1 MSWPFKNKIALKLM
15 LCFTA
20 VLVIFGLIIGGVFYQ
35 FFKEHIVESKQRS
48 MRVQAQRI
56 ATSISSNL
64 PLLEQHHGDG
74 IAKSNFINFI
84 DNLNQEIVWVV
95 DSQRNLNVNKERM
108 ARRMQWRQK
117 HNDKHNHPF
126 PEPPRDPKEAFAK
139 LPRHIKERVE
149 NCFAEGESFTIEEY
163 NVWLNDIMLTVGE
176 PVYDTQGKVKAVVL
190 LHSPRQGLNKAVWEG
205 LQILLISLGAA
216 LALVI
221 VLSLVLSWRFT
232 RTLNIM
238 RDNAEQLAERHYEV
252 RNNVTQNDEVGQL
265 ARTLDVLAERLQLA
279 DAESQKLEKL
289 RREFIANISHEL
301 RTPVTVIRGSLEALR
316 DGVVTEP
323 EDVAEFHEQMYNE
336 SLFLQRLI
344 NDLLDLSR
352 LQNTDFPI
360 EKEPLDFC
368 AVIQDAVRG
377 SRRLGLEKEIEI
389 HAQLDK
395 EPYMLD
401 GDYGRLRQMLMIFL
415 QNSIKFSPARS
426 SIEVVL
432 QGTSLKLIDHGC
444 GMKAEDVPHAFDRF
458 YKARNEQ
465 NKSGSGLGLAI
476 AKQIALR
483 HNMELSLESE
493 LGKGTTISVQLP
505 QEIVREEEKYEQ
517 A

>member
-1 MSWPFKNKIALKLM
+1 MRWPFKNKIALKLM
-15 LCFTA
+15 LCFTS
-20 VLVIFGLIIGGVFYQ
+20 VLVVFGIIIGGVFYQ
-35 FFKEHIVESKQRS
+35 FFKEHTLETKERS
-48 MRVQAQRI
+48 MRSQAKRV
-56 ATSISSNL
+56 ATAISSNL
-64 PLLEQHHGDG
+64 PILEQHHGDG

-84 DNLNQEIVWVV
+84 DSLSQDIVWVV
-95 DSQRNLNVNKERM
+95 DSERNLNVNKERM
-108 ARRMQWRQK
+108 ARRMKWRQK
-117 HNDKHNHPF
+117 H
-126 PEPPRDPKEAFAK
+126 PEAQQRPMLAPPKDPRDAFAK

-149 NCFAEGESFTIEEY
+149 KCFAEGESFSVEEY

-176 PVYDTQGKVKAVVL
+176 PVYDAQGKVKAVVL
-190 LHSPRQGLNKAVWEG
+190 LHSPRQGLNKAIWEG
-205 LQILLISLGAA
+205 LQILLLSLGAA
-216 LALVI
+216 LALVM
-221 VLSLVLSWRFT
+221 VLSLLLSWRFT

-238 RDNAEQLAERHYEV
+238 RDNAERLAERHYEV
-252 RNNVTQNDEVGQL
+252 RNNLTQKDEVGEL

-279 DAESQKLEKL
+279 DEESQKLEKL

-377 SRRLGLEKEIEI
+377 SRRLGLEKEIKITAE
-389 HAQLDK
+389 LDK
-395 EPYMLD
+395 EPYLIN

-415 QNSIKFSPARS
+415 HNSIKFSPEKS

-432 QGTSLKLIDHGC
+432 QSQRLQLIDHGC

-483 HNMELSLESE
+483 HDMELTLESE
-493 LGKGTTISVQLP
+493 LGQGTVITVQLP
-505 QEIVREEEKYEQ
+505 PELAREDEENGK

>member
-1 MSWPFKNKIALKLM
+1 MRWPLKNKIALKLM
-15 LCFTA
+15 LSFTT
-20 VLVIFGLIIGGVFYQ
+20 VLVSFGLIIGGVFYQ
-35 FFKEHIVESKQRS
+35 FFKEHTIETKQRS
-48 MRVQAQRI
+48 MRAQAKRI
-56 ATSISSNL
+56 AAAISTNL
-64 PLLEQHHGDG
+64 PVLAQHHGDG

-84 DNLNQEIVWVV
+84 DNLNQEILWVV
-95 DSQRNLNVNKERM
+95 DSERNLNVNKERM
-108 ARRMQWRQK
+108 ARRMQWRMK
-117 HNDKHNHPF
+117 HHEAHGRQL
-126 PEPPRDPKEAFAK
+126 PEPPRDAKDAFAR
-139 LPRHIKERVE
+139 LPKHIKEKVE
-149 NCFAEGESFTIEEY
+149 KCFAEGESFSVDEY
-163 NVWLNDIMLTVGE
+163 NMWLNDIMLTVGE
-176 PVYDTQGKVKAVVL
+176 PVYDAQGKVKAVVL
-190 LHSPRQGLNKAVWEG
+190 LHSPRQGLNKAVWDG
-205 LQILLISLGAA
+205 LQVLLISLLAA
-216 LALVI
+216 LALVM
-221 VLSLVLSWRFT
+221 VLSVLLSWRFT

-238 RDNAEQLAERHYEV
+238 RDNAEQLADRHYEV
-252 RNNVTQNDEVGQL
+252 RNNVTQKDEVGEL

-279 DAESQKLEKL
+279 DEESQKLEKL

-323 EDVAEFHEQMYNE
+323 ADVAEFHEQMYNE

-360 EKEPLDFC
+360 EKEPLDLC
-368 AVIQDAVRG
+368 AVVQDAVRG
-377 SRRLGLEKEIEI
+377 SRRLGLEKEITI
-389 HAQLDK
+389 TAKLDK
-395 EPYMLD
+395 EPYLLN

-415 QNSIKFSPARS
+415 HNSIKFSSEKS
-426 SIEVVL
+426 SIEVEL
-432 QGTSLKLIDHGC
+432 AGNKLKLSDHGC

-483 HNMELSLESE
+483 HGMELSLESE
-493 LGKGTTISVQLP
+493 LGKGTTITVQLP
-505 QEIVREEEKYEQ
+505 PEIAREDEHDEQ

>member
-1 MSWPFKNKIALKLM
+1 MRWPFKNKIALKLM
-15 LCFTA
+15 LCFTS
-20 VLVIFGLIIGGVFYQ
+20 VVVIFGLIIGGVFYQ
-35 FFKEHIVESKQRS
+35 FFKEHTIETKQRS
-48 MRVQAQRI
+48 MRAQAKRI
-56 ATSISSNL
+56 AAAISTNL
-64 PLLEQHHGDG
+64 PVLEQHHGDG

-84 DNLNQEIVWVV
+84 DNLNQEILWVV
-95 DSQRNLNVNKERM
+95 DSQRNLNINKERM
-108 ARRMQWRQK
+108 ARRMQWRKK
-117 HNDKHNHPF
+117 HHEAQNRPL
-126 PEPPRDPKEAFAK
+126 PEPPQDPRDAFAK
-139 LPRHIKERVE
+139 LPKHIKENVE
-149 NCFAEGESFTIEEY
+149 KCFTEGEDFSVEEY
-163 NVWLNDIMLTVGE
+163 NVWLNDITLTVGE
-176 PVYDTQGKVKAVVL
+176 PVYDAQGKVKAVVL
-190 LHSPRQGLNKAVWEG
+190 LHSPRQGLNKAIWEG
-205 LQILLISLGAA
+205 LQILLTSLLAA
-216 LALVI
+216 LALVMI
-221 VLSLVLSWRFT
+221 LSLLLSWRFT

-238 RDNAEQLAERHYEV
+238 RDNAEKLAERHYEV
-252 RNNVTQNDEVGQL
+252 RNNITQEDEVGEL
-265 ARTLDVLAERLQLA
+265 ARTLDVLAKRLQLA
-279 DAESQKLEKL
+279 DEESQKLEKL

-360 EKEPLDFC
+360 EKEPLDLC
-368 AVIQDAVRG
+368 AVVQDAVRG
-377 SRRLGLEKEIEI
+377 SRRLGLEKELTITAE
-389 HAQLDK
+389 LDK
-395 EPYMLD
+395 EPYLLS

-415 QNSIKFSPARS
+415 HNSIKFSPEKS
-426 SIEVVL
+426 SIEVQLVGNEL
-432 QGTSLKLIDHGC
+432 RITDHGC

-483 HNMELSLESE
+483 HEMQLKLESE
-493 LGKGTTISVQLP
+493 VGKGTTITVLLP
-505 QEIVREEEKYEQ
+505 PEMVREEDNYEQ